1 MINSGN
7 LMSIKYYIIYWK
19 DFASKKHN
27 LTLELNIVKLLN
39 QADTIKNNYDVYK
52 LII

>member
-7 LMSIKYYIIYWK
+7 LISIKYYIKYLK
-19 DFASKKHN
+19 HFSLKKHD
-27 LTLELNIVKLLN
+27 LTLKLNTVKLLN
-39 QADTIKNNYDVYK
+39 QANTIKKTYDVYK